1 MLHRIADA
9 IVERAEEIA
18 FLECLDTGQ
27 ALRFMSKT
35 ALRGA
40 ENFRYFA
47 DLAPAARDGKHLPSD
62 TLMNVTTRV
71 PIGPVGVITPWN
83 TPFMLSTWKIA
94 PALAAG
100 CTVVHK
106 PAELSPITAR
116 LLMEIAEEAGA
127 VSVMVLDKLPSDVR
141 KAGGVA
147 RTASIRIIQEI
158 MDNVTIPVMAKCRIG
173 HVYEANVLAET
184 NVDMVDESEVLTP
197 ADEYHHIWKWDYTTP
212 FVNGAR
218 SLGEALR
225 RVEEG
230 AAMIRTKGEPG
241 TGNVAEAIT
250 HIKKVNDELRAI
262 KSIYDSGD
270 KQDLVRMARELKV
283 SYQLVEE
290 TAKIGRLPVVNFA
303 AGGIATPADAAY
315 LMSLGCDGIF
325 VGSGIFKAEDAQERA
340 RAVVLATTF
349 WEEPDKVKEAQKM
362 IDERQSLLGLDVKNL
377 ELKMQ
382 ERGGSA

>member
-1 MLHRIADA
+1 MIPLAGDIKNSEGRIDENIDSWEITRGTSTLKRGFAHMLKNGVVMD
-9 IVERAEEIA
+9 
-18 FLECLDTGQ
+18 
-27 ALRFMSKT
+27 
-35 ALRGA
+35 
-40 ENFRYFA
+40 
-47 DLAPAARDGKHLPSD
+47 
-62 TLMNVTTRV
+62 VTTV
-71 PIGPVGVITPWN
+71 EQ
-83 TPFMLSTWKIA
+83 A
-94 PALAAG
+94 Q
-100 CTVVHK
+100 
-106 PAELSPITAR
+106 
-116 LLMEIAEEAGA
+116 IAEDAGA

-147 RTASIRIIQEI
+147 RTASIRVIQEI

-173 HVYEANVLAET
+173 HGYEAKVLAEANV
-184 NVDMVDESEVLTP
+184 DMIDESEVLTP
-197 ADEYHHIWKWDYTTP
+197 ADENHHIWKWDYTTP

-218 SLGEALR
+218 SLAEALR

-241 TGNVAEAIT
+241 TGNVAEAIL
-250 HIKKVNDELRAI
+250 HINKVNDELRTI
-262 KSIYDSGD
+262 KSIFDSGD
-270 KQDLVRMARELKV
+270 KQDLVKIAREFRV
-283 SYQLVEE
+283 SYDLVEE

-325 VGSGIFKAEDAQERA
+325 VGSGIFKADDAKERA

-349 WEEPDKVKEAQKM
+349 WEDADAVKEAQKL
-362 IDERQSLLGLDVKNL
+362 INEKQSILGLDVKNL

>member
-1 MLHRIADA
+1 MCIRDSTT
-9 IVERAEEIA
+9 VE
-18 FLECLDTGQ
+18 Q
-27 ALRFMSKT
+27 A
-35 ALRGA
+35 
-40 ENFRYFA
+40 
-47 DLAPAARDGKHLPSD
+47 
-62 TLMNVTTRV
+62 
-71 PIGPVGVITPWN
+71 
-83 TPFMLSTWKIA
+83 
-94 PALAAG
+94 
-100 CTVVHK
+100 
-106 PAELSPITAR
+106 
-116 LLMEIAEEAGA
+116 EIAEEAGA

-147 RTASIRIIQEI
+147 RTASIRTIQEI
-158 MDNVTIPVMAKCRIG
+158 MDHVTIPVMAKCRIG
-173 HVYEANVLAET
+173 HVYEAQVLAET
-184 NVDMVDESEVLTP
+184 DVDMIDESEVLTP

-283 SYQLVEE
+283 SYSLVEE

-325 VGSGIFKAEDAQERA
+325 VGSGIFKAEDAKERA

-362 IDERQSLLGLDVKNL
+362 IDERQSILGLDVKDL

-382 ERGGSA
+382 ERGGSV

>member
-1 MLHRIADA
+1 MIPLSGDIPNAKGAVCEKIDSNSIVRGTSVLKRGFAHMLKNGVVMD
-9 IVERAEEIA
+9 
-18 FLECLDTGQ
+18 
-27 ALRFMSKT
+27 
-35 ALRGA
+35 
-40 ENFRYFA
+40 
-47 DLAPAARDGKHLPSD
+47 
-62 TLMNVTTRV
+62 VTTV
-71 PIGPVGVITPWN
+71 EQ
-83 TPFMLSTWKIA
+83 A
-94 PALAAG
+94 Q
-100 CTVVHK
+100 
-106 PAELSPITAR
+106 
-116 LLMEIAEEAGA
+116 IAEEAGA

-147 RTASIRIIQEI
+147 RTASIRIIEEI
-158 MDNVTIPVMAKCRIG
+158 MDHVTIPVMAKCRIG
-173 HVYEANVLAET
+173 HMYEAKVLDET
-184 NVDMVDESEVLTP
+184 NVDMIDESEVLTP

-218 SLGEALR
+218 SLAEALR

-241 TGNVAEAIT
+241 TGNVAEAIY
-250 HIKKVNDELRAI
+250 HIKKVNEELRAI

-270 KQDLVRMARELKV
+270 KQDLVKMAREFKV
-283 SYQLVEE
+283 SYDLVEE

-349 WEEPDKVKEAQKM
+349 WEEPDKVKDAQKM

-382 ERGGSA
+382 DRGSTV

>member
-1 MLHRIADA
+1 MIPLSGDIPDSKGAVHEDVDSFSISRGTSTLKRGFAHMLKNGVVMD
-9 IVERAEEIA
+9 
-18 FLECLDTGQ
+18 
-27 ALRFMSKT
+27 
-35 ALRGA
+35 
-40 ENFRYFA
+40 
-47 DLAPAARDGKHLPSD
+47 
-62 TLMNVTTRV
+62 VTTV
-71 PIGPVGVITPWN
+71 EQ
-83 TPFMLSTWKIA
+83 A
-94 PALAAG
+94 
-100 CTVVHK
+100 
-106 PAELSPITAR
+106 
-116 LLMEIAEEAGA
+116 EIAEEAGA

-147 RTASIRIIQEI
+147 RTASIRTIQEI
-158 MDNVTIPVMAKCRIG
+158 MDHVTIPVMAKCRIG
-173 HVYEANVLAET
+173 HVYEAQVLAET
-184 NVDMVDESEVLTP
+184 NVDMIDESEVLTP

-225 RVEEG
+225 RIEEG

-250 HIKKVNDELRAI
+250 HIKKVNDELRTI

>member
-1 MLHRIADA
+1 MIPLSGDIPESKGAVHEDVESFSISRGTSTLKRGFAHMLKNGVVMD
-9 IVERAEEIA
+9 
-18 FLECLDTGQ
+18 
-27 ALRFMSKT
+27 
-35 ALRGA
+35 
-40 ENFRYFA
+40 
-47 DLAPAARDGKHLPSD
+47 
-62 TLMNVTTRV
+62 VTTV
-71 PIGPVGVITPWN
+71 EQ
-83 TPFMLSTWKIA
+83 A
-94 PALAAG
+94 
-100 CTVVHK
+100 
-106 PAELSPITAR
+106 
-116 LLMEIAEEAGA
+116 EIAEEAGA

-147 RTASIRIIQEI
+147 RTASIRTIQEI
-158 MDNVTIPVMAKCRIG
+158 IDHVTIPVMAKCRIG
-173 HVYEANVLAET
+173 HVYEAQVLAET
-184 NVDMVDESEVLTP
+184 DVDMIDESEVLTP

-225 RVEEG
+225 RIEEG

-250 HIKKVNDELRAI
+250 HIKKVNDDLRAI

-315 LMSLGCDGIF
+315 LMSLGCEGIF